1 MSPAADIVVAGAGH
15 NSLLTA
21 CYLAKAGYRC
31 LVLDARHIPGGGA
44 ATEELVLPGFVDGHR
59 HAWMSHLRA
68 LMVPAPWSDLI
79 VKTMQRIYRP
89 EDAYAGT
96 LFGSVESVN
105 AGITTMFDFAHTMFN
120 DEFPDAVLR
129 GLKESSDEDAEII
142 GRCHLTAAQLARQRG
157 IEDGYRTVLNVG
169 PGAGQS
175 VFHLHVHL
183 LGGRSLSWPPG

>member
-1 MSPAADIVVAGAGH
+1 MTDCLFCRIIAGEIPAKKVFEDVHTFAFEDINPQAPTHVLVVPKQH
-15 NSLLTA
+15 
-21 CYLAKAGYRC
+21 
-31 LVLDARHIPGGGA
+31 
-44 ATEELVLPGFVDGHR
+44 
-59 HAWMSHLRA
+59 
-68 LMVPAPWSDLI
+68 
-79 VKTMQRIYRP
+79 
-89 EDAYAGT
+89 
-96 LFGSVESVN
+96 
-105 AGITTMFDFAHTMFN
+105 
-120 DEFPDAVLR
+120 LR